1 MFVAI
6 ANSGFLFETTEE
18 SHGLSPW
25 SPLTCFFS
33 VGMLGWHWRMSLTV
47 KREEWT
53 RVAKILGKQR
63 GSRQPFF
70 CPFFWVDPPTS
81 FHTIWRSWWPFIPL
95 DFSVYECQ
103 SRIHTPMVYL
113 FGWVPSNQWHYDTQL
128 VPLPSSVDKQWLP
141 SGYFHVAIEDH
152 LFL

>member
-6 ANSGFLFETTEE
+6 ANSVFCLKQHTKNPMVYR
-18 SHGLSPW
+18 HDLHW
-25 SPLTCFFS
+25 RVFS
-33 VGMLGWHWRMSLTV
+33 MGMLGWHWRMSLTV

-53 RVAKILGKQR
+53 RVAKILGKQG

-70 CPFFWVDPPTS
+70 PFFLVDPPTS
-81 FHTIWRSWWPFIPL
+81 FPTIWRSWWPLIPL

-113 FGWVPSNQWHYDTQL
+113 FGWVPSNQWYYDTQL

-141 SGYFHVAIEDH
+141 SGYFSRSYRRSP
-152 LFL
+152 FL